1 MPSRQEWPFGVVA
14 TNSTDSY
21 TLIVVPL
28 PAEAETCIMRA
39 ALGAGDG
46 MSLCVRNCFGE
57 ARRFTNWAE
66 GA

>member
-1 MPSRQEWPFGVVA
+1 MVA
-14 TNSTDSY
+14 TSSMDSY
-21 TLIVVPL
+21 RLIVVPL
-28 PAEAETCIMRA
+28 LAEAETCIVRA
-39 ALGAGDG
+39 ALGAGDA

>member
-57 ARRFTNWAE
+57 ARRFTTWAE